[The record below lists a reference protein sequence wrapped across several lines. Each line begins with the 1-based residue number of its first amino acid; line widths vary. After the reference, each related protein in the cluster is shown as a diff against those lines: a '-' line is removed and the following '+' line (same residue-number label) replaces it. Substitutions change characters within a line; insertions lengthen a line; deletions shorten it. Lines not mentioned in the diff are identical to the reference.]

1 MILAIVL
8 STSTKTITKKLEKIL
23 KILILVYQ
31 LSGDAAYIGDRLY
44 CDFSLQLFVVCIA
57 FFFFDILFVY
67 ILAVTIA
74 RLLHQQMFFSRGK
87 SAFAEC
93 AVFCIAV
100 GR

>member
-1 MILAIVL
+1 MPHILGTDFIV
-8 STSTKTITKKLEKIL
+8 TS
-23 KILILVYQ
+23 VYSC
-31 LSGDAAYIGDRLY
+31 L
-44 CDFSLQLFVVCIA
+44 LFA
-57 FFFFDILFVY
+57 LHFFFDILFVY